1 MEISNQIEGIGE
13 LSFIDDEEK
22 VRTMM
27 FKIDE
32 LFRKQ
37 HVVFNRKPEAKE

>member
-13 LSFIDDEEK
+13 LSFIDDEDK
-22 VRTMM
+22 VRNMM

-37 HVVFNRKPEAKE
+37 DVVFERKPE